1 MPGPSSPRTIE
12 VTNVKLWFGT
22 LFALQYIRSGTA
34 KSMVCMSHVD
44 GGSEAEE
51 IRLMLVGA
59 FFFVVEVTFRG

>member
-1 MPGPSSPRTIE
+1 
-12 VTNVKLWFGT
+12 
-22 LFALQYIRSGTA
+22 
-34 KSMVCMSHVD
+34 MSHVD